1 MVKYDLAF
9 SPVREVI
16 EDETTLFEDQA
27 ALRPKAGRYQK
38 LLPLILAGEFNSC
51 IGVPV
56 RTSNEVAYGLFL
68 FRCDI
73 GAFTLR
79 HFRRVLAASIVMGA
93 AIERVELL
101 QQVQQ
106 SRQFMLAG
114 QLSATLIHEINNGLS
129 TLGTDIKSLQ
139 RIQQLEA
146 MFERKPGPVAS
157 ISGQADRLANAVS
170 GVIKM
175 AHTFQRL
182 IKADRLVSLRRQS
195 TPAGCLSERATAGL
209 SSQYF
214 D

>member
-1 MVKYDLAF
+1 M
-9 SPVREVI
+9 REVI

-139 RIQQLEA
+139 RTQHSRRCLKEN
-146 MFERKPGPVAS
+146 
-157 ISGQADRLANAVS
+157 LARSLQSVGRPIDWRMPLAV
-170 GVIKM
+170 
-175 AHTFQRL
+175 
-182 IKADRLVSLRRQS
+182 
-195 TPAGCLSERATAGL
+195 
-209 SSQYF
+209 
-214 D
+214 